1 MIYLWLILLIL
12 LNIVWLGLVF
22 FALPGN
28 WLMVATTAIFAWL
41 GPGEGIF
48 SIYTFVVITL
58 LALLGEV
65 MEFFAGAGGA
75 KKAGAGTKGAIGA
88 ICGAIIGAVL
98 GTIFIPILVLGT
110 LLGSCF
116 GAGLGAWIVE
126 LAGGRRMRHSVYSG
140 IGAGLGQFLGV
151 SAKFAIGILIWLIIS
166 IAAFI
171 G

>member
-12 LNIVWLGLVF
+12 LNVVWLSLVF

-28 WLMVATTAIFAWL
+28 WLMIATTAIFAWL
-41 GPGEGIF
+41 GPGEEIF
-48 SIYTFVVITL
+48 SIYTFVAIAL

-75 KKAGAGTKGAIGA
+75 KKAGAGIRGATGA
-88 ICGAIIGAVL
+88 ICGAIIGALL
-98 GTIFIPILVLGT
+98 GTIFIPILVFGT
-110 LLGSCF
+110 LVGSCF
-116 GAGLGAWIVE
+116 GAGLGAWIAE
-126 LAGGRRMRHSVYSG
+126 LAGGRRMRHSVHSG
-140 IGAGLGQFLGV
+140 VGAGVGQFLGV
-151 SAKFAIGILIWLIIS
+151 SAKFAIGIVIWLIVS

>member
-1 MIYLWLILLIL
+1 MTYLWLVLLVL
-12 LNIVWLGLVF
+12 LNVVWLSLVF

-28 WLMVATTAIFAWL
+28 WLMVATAAIFAWL
-41 GPGEGIF
+41 GPGEEIF
-48 SIYTFVVITL
+48 SIYTLIAITL

-65 MEFFAGAGGA
+65 VEFFAGAGGA
-75 KKAGAGTKGAIGA
+75 KKAGAGIKGAIGA
-88 ICGAIIGAVL
+88 ICGAIIGALL
-98 GTIFIPILVLGT
+98 GTIFIPVLVLGT

-116 GAGLGAWIVE
+116 GAGLGAWIAE
-126 LAGGRRMRHSVYSG
+126 LAGGRRMRHSARSG